1 MEKQSVRFRKVHK
14 KNTKKNTN
22 RKHTNKKHT
31 KKNLQKKGGS
41 GSVDEDRLERATS
54 LTAHNQGSCRSCWSF
69 AIVKIIRYWQR
80 IYGENPTNTED
91 LNYLL
96 KECGDNIRLVNY
108 KNELLTS
115 WSQGPRN
122 ILRILNYLRD
132 CFREMDPT
140 PLQKVINI
148 IDILVFGNKQHE
160 IGIRTRMDKL
170 EKYLGI
176 ENVGEMTIP
185 PRIKIIREKVE
196 AMLYTRVFPGSGS
209 DWLDETDV
217 YFAWHSSYK
226 DFAIEARKFEQFKDE
241 ESTLKKINANLNK
254 VQQNIRKQEA
264 ILQRGK
270 NNELPKPD
278 FDYATKY
285 SPLLKESHIESLLDI
300 EIPLYIQM
308 LGDVSDS
315 SGNSV
320 FGGGHSVVLLRIE
333 KYTIWDSDIVAPID
347 LIKLYIHNS
356 HGDGD
361 KEIILKYEEWSKYLG
376 LEIIITFVFPKKI
389 ITNRIKKSISYDKEI
404 QDTMEKIKIIKNKPR
419 EMAKLR
425 EMLVNMILHSIVKSN
440 VDEELKNERLEHK
453 LDKSWENLSPGEPLI
468 IRMEDDEIREERNI
482 LRKELRKLFTQELLR
497 KLSPGKT
504 KKKFW
509 FPENMFNKITQGNE
523 ELLSDEKKGDPQHF
537 LDKVKELFD
546 EWGVENRLD
555 LTELDSSDIQQLIK
569 VLDVENETTKDMK
582 FLELPE
588 DEFPELDE

>member
-1 MEKQSVRFRKVHK
+1 MEKQSVRFRKVHR

-22 RKHTNKKHT
+22 KKHTNKKHT
-31 KKNLQKKGGS
+31 KKNLYKKGGS

-69 AIVKIIRYWQR
+69 TIVKIIRYWQR
-80 IYGENPTNTED
+80 IYGENPTNTKD

-96 KECGDNIRLVNY
+96 KECGDNIKLVNY
-108 KNELLTS
+108 ENELLTT

-132 CFREMDPT
+132 CFREMDST
-140 PLQKVINI
+140 PIQKVINI

-160 IGIRTRMDKL
+160 KGKIISRIINL
-170 EKYLGI
+170 EKSLGI
-176 ENVGEMTIP
+176 ENDGEMTIP
-185 PRIKIIREKVE
+185 PRIRIIREKVE

-226 DFAIEARKFEQFKDE
+226 VFAIEARKFERFREE
-241 ESTLKKINANLNK
+241 ESTLKKINENLDK
-254 VQQNIRKQEA
+254 VQQNIRKQEG
-264 ILQRGK
+264 ILQREK
-270 NNELPKPD
+270 NNELPQPD
-278 FDYATKY
+278 FDYDTKY
-285 SPLLKESHIESLLDI
+285 SFLLKENHIECLLEI
-300 EIPLYIQM
+300 EIPLYMQM
-308 LGDVSDS
+308 SGRVSDIY
-315 SGNSV
+315 GNSL
-320 FGGGHSVVLLRIE
+320 FGGGHAVVLLRIE
-333 KYTIWDSDIVAPID
+333 KYTEWDSDIAAPID
-347 LIKLYIHNS
+347 LIKLFIHNS

-389 ITNRIKKSISYDKEI
+389 ITNRIKKGISYDKEI
-404 QDTMEKIKIIKNKPR
+404 QDTMKKIIKNKPR

-440 VDEELKNERLEHK
+440 VDEELKKERLEHQR
-453 LDKSWENLSPGEPLI
+453 DKSWENLFPGETLI
-468 IRMEDDEIREERNI
+468 IRMEDDEIREERKI
-482 LRKELRKLFTQELLR
+482 LRKELRELFKQELLR

-546 EWGVENRLD
+546 EWGVERRLD

-588 DEFPELDE
+588 DEFPELDD